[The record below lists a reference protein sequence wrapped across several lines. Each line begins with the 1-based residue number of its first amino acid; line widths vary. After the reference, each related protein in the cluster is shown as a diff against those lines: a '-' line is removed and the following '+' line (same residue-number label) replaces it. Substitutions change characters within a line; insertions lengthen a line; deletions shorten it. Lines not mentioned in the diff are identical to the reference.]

1 MALLSGKQIVL
12 ILVFTI
18 IETVTITAWLI
29 LLGIPINM
37 TLGVAGVA
45 AAVLFIGLLIEHAIA
60 IVAGDFPAK
69 GAIRPQNGS

>member
-69 GAIRPQNGS
+69 GAIRPQKGS